1 MALCP
6 SPSVLPEERAAGRLV
21 TLWACW
27 GAGKRAGLVGESGQ
41 DRSIRMG
48 LGGHQ
53 EVQPRITGRPHL
65 GAQSPQPGHL
75 PLFSFQLWGRGGGRR
90 ASRGPGHPAS
100 FSVPLWD
107 QGSQGRPYWVTS
119 AYRGPLAGPAPCPTS
134 PSPIPGA
141 SPTRGAPKQGE
152 AGPTRG
158 RVGGA
163 GLRGWG
169 RWSAS
174 GRGRAARGES
184 PRVSES
190 GPGSWGRVGAP
201 GVTPGEAPRPGFASW
216 ALGGRALAP
225 PPGPPQLPL
234 HKYQGQDLMCP
245 WSQAERPAS
254 SHL

>member
-90 ASRGPGHPAS
+90 ASRGPRHPAS
-100 FSVPLWD
+100 FSVPLRD

-119 AYRGPLAGPAPCPTS
+119 AYRGPLAGPLPAPPAPA
-134 PSPIPGA
+134 PSPAPRPLGGLPSRARRGRLEGEWAEPGCGD
-141 SPTRGAPKQGE
+141 GAG
-152 AGPTRG
+152 GV

-163 GLRGWG
+163 GR
-169 RWSAS
+169 RE
-174 GRGRAARGES
+174 GRARGSPSQAR
-184 PRVSES
+184 
-190 GPGSWGRVGAP
+190 AP
-201 GVTPGEAPRPGFASW
+201 GVGLGLPGSHQVRLHGPAS
-216 ALGGRALAP
+216 
-225 PPGPPQLPL
+225 PPGRSGAVPWPLLPAL
-234 HKYQGQDLMCP
+234 HSCP
-245 WSQAERPAS
+245 FINTKART
-254 SHL
+254 

>member
-1 MALCP
+1 MGLLGCREACGAGGGVWTRQVHPHGAGWPPRSPTPDYRPATPWRPEP
-6 SPSVLPEERAAGRLV
+6 SARPSPTFQLPAVGQGWRQEGITWPRTPSVLLCALAGPRLPGPP
-21 TLWACW
+21 LLGDICLP
-27 GAGKRAGLVGESGQ
+27 GA
-41 DRSIRMG
+41 
-48 LGGHQ
+48 
-53 EVQPRITGRPHL
+53 TGR
-65 GAQSPQPGHL
+65 
-75 PLFSFQLWGRGGGRR
+75 
-90 ASRGPGHPAS
+90 
-100 FSVPLWD
+100 
-107 QGSQGRPYWVTS
+107 
-119 AYRGPLAGPAPCPTS
+119 PAPCPTS

-190 GPGSWGRVGAP
+190 GPGSRGRVGAS